1 MILKLLHIGKPGN
14 MERFTPKNSFTDSVT
29 KIDLPAGCKTEEY
42 LAQAGD
48 ADFLIIDPIT
58 WLNDDLISRMPNL
71 KLIHSEG
78 VAFNKI
84 DLDSASRNGIYVC
97 NCAGANASA
106 VAEQTL
112 LLMLGVLRDV
122 VNNETAV
129 RTGMQLSTKENYMVH
144 GSLKELPDCKVGL
157 VGFGAIGKA
166 TAALLKPFGAEVYY
180 YKRNPLSSEEEAA
193 FSVKY
198 FPLDELLHTCHIISL
213 HLPVTPETTN
223 MCNDAFFEKMQDG
236 SYLINTSR
244 GELVDNEAL
253 IRALHTGKLAMAG
266 LDTLDN
272 EPVQKDH
279 ILLNQPEDICKKM
292 LLSPHIGGITGS
304 SFRRSYEI
312 IWKNAEKIANGEKP
326 EHMVNAM

>member
-1 MILKLLHIGKPGN
+1 MKLLHIGKPGN
-14 MERFTPKNSFTDSVT
+14 MERFTPKNLFTDSVT
-29 KIDLPAGCKTEEY
+29 KIDLPAGLKTEEY
-42 LAQAGD
+42 LVQAGD

-58 WLNDDLISRMPNL
+58 WLKNDLISQMPNL

-84 DLDSASRNGIYVC
+84 DLDSATRNGIYVC

-112 LLMLGVLRDV
+112 LLILGVLRDV

-129 RTGMQLSTKENYMVH
+129 RTGQQLSTKENYMVH
-144 GSLKELPDCKVGL
+144 GSLKELADCTVGL
-157 VGFGAIGKA
+157 IGFGAIGKA

-180 YKRNPLSSEEEAA
+180 YKRSPLSNQEEEA
-193 FSVKY
+193 FHVKY
-198 FPLDELLHTCHIISL
+198 LPLDELLHTCNMVSL
-213 HLPVTPETTN
+213 HVPVTPETTK
-223 MCNDAFFEKMQDG
+223 MCNDAFFENMQDG

-272 EPVQKDH
+272 EPVQKNH

-304 SFRRSYEI
+304 SFRRSYEM
-312 IWKNAEKIANGEKP
+312 IWNSIEKITKGEKP
-326 EHMVNAM
+326 DHIVNSL